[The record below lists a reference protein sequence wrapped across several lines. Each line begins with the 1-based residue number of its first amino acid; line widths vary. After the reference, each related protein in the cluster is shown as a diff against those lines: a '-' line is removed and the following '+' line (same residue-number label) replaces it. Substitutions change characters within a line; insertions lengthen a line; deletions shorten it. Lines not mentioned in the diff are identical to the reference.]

1 MLILFL
7 TQLTIDLP
15 FIIGNESKSLYGTV
29 YQTIEHYHDHE
40 LTIQLIERM
49 ETQLRLHRAGM
60 R

>member
-1 MLILFL
+1 M

-15 FIIGNESKSLYGTV
+15 FIMANESKSLYGTV
-29 YQTIEHYHDHE
+29 DQVIEHYRDHE
-40 LTIQLIERM
+40 LTIQHIERM